1 MTAKAA
7 AKAKALYTAVLACD
21 SQTLTRL
28 ATGDKT
34 SLSFGATTPQQA
46 FALPGDKER
55 YAALATLLSMTP
67 VPDIDGTLTPKV
79 FSERYGDDEAAWAEV
94 VRVGL
99 VTQAQARLMRLDN
112 GQYVGYRLGIASDGT
127 WTYLIAG
134 D

>member
-1 MTAKAA
+1 MSAA
-7 AKAKALYTAVLACD
+7 AAATAKALYAAATSCD
-21 SQTLTRL
+21 SAALVAL
-28 ATGDKT
+28 ATKSTT
-34 SLSFGATTPQQA
+34 SLSFGGQTPQQA
-46 FALPGDKER
+46 FALPANKPR
-55 YAALATLLSMTP
+55 YAALVTLLGLTP

-99 VTQAQARLMRLDN
+99 VTSAEARLMRLDF